1 MTSILQAKICLITPP
16 SIGNPDLFFT
26 RLNEALS
33 EGIRFVQYRNK
44 ECSKKEALRI
54 SIRLRE
60 LTARYRAIYIVNDD
74 LDIALASD
82 ADGVHIGQKDLPIK
96 EARKL
101 LGKKWIIGVSTHNL
115 NQALEAQKGGADYI
129 GFGSVFTSGTKNE
142 SVELGT
148 RALQEVARGV
158 ELPVIAIGGISA
170 SNIEKVFECGAK
182 GAAVI
187 SAVWEQDNIKY
198 AVKTLFEEVR
208 KVMKDDQITD

>member
-1 MTSILQAKICLITPP
+1 MTSILKAKICLITPP
-16 SIGNPDLFFT
+16 SIGKPDLFLI

-44 ECSKKEALRI
+44 ELSKKEAIRI
-54 SIRLRE
+54 SIRIRE

-82 ADGVHIGQKDLPIK
+82 ADGVHLGQKDLPIK
-96 EARKL
+96 EARRL
-101 LGKKWIIGVSTHNL
+101 LGKKRIVGVSTHSL

-129 GFGSVFTSGTKNE
+129 GFGSVFASETKSE
-142 SVELGT
+142 SVALGT
-148 RALQEVARGV
+148 RALQGVARGV

-170 SNIEKVFECGAK
+170 PNIQEVFKCGAK

-187 SAVWEQDNIKY
+187 SAVWDQENIQY

-208 KVMKDDQITD
+208 KVI